1 MAWSG
6 KRATAA
12 AALAALALVGCGDG
26 ATSGADAPGTAAGAV
41 RTATLAMDTKG
52 PALPMETSAGVA
64 QVPVAAIG
72 ESVVVAVGGED
83 GAPQA
88 FERWDPRTGARAPLW
103 QGAAGKQDI
112 VLASSGDWLATVRTG
127 LALPFPEWQLILRNV
142 TTGEAR
148 TIARNEG
155 TVADAPDLQPGLPFG
170 FAPKPVMDGATVTWI
185 QYAGSAESPVRE
197 LRAYDLAS
205 GSVTTLDTVAL
216 AEGDLDT
223 AAAGGGRTAWLRVD
237 AAGQRFVLREADG
250 GQRELPVE
258 GAPFAA
264 ALDASGRHLAWDDGL
279 IAKRVLDIETGATST
294 FATDE
299 GWGMTAAGSRFT
311 WAPAAAYG
319 GAPGYFDAATG
330 VTHILEARE
339 GVRSNYAALL
349 GPWFVWQSAGP
360 RGDGLYHFTWP
371 GQS

>member
-6 KRATAA
+6 KRGAA
-12 AALAALALVGCGDG
+12 AAVLAALALVGCGDSAVTG
-26 ATSGADAPGTAAGAV
+26 AGAPAADARAT
-41 RTATLAMDTKG
+41 RSATLAMDTKG
-52 PALPMETSAGVA
+52 PALPMESSAGMA
-64 QVPVAAIG
+64 QVPVAAVG
-72 ESVVVAVGGED
+72 ETVVVAVGGEN

-103 QGAAGKQDI
+103 QGAAGLQDI
-112 VLASSGDWLATVRTG
+112 VLASSGDWVATVRTG
-127 LALPFPEWQLILRNV
+127 LALPFPEWELILRNV

-170 FAPKPVMDGATVTWI
+170 FAPKPVMDGAMVTWI
-185 QYAGSAESPVRE
+185 QYAGSAEAPGRE
-197 LRAYDLAS
+197 VRAYNLVS
-205 GSVTTLDTVAL
+205 GTVTTLDRVELTD
-216 AEGDLDT
+216 GDLDT

-250 GQRELPVE
+250 EQRDIPVG

-264 ALDASGRHLAWDDGL
+264 ALDGSGRHLAWDDGL
-279 IAKRVLDIETGATST
+279 IAKRVLDLETGTTST

-299 GWGMTAAGSRFT
+299 GWGMSAAGSRFT

-330 VTHILEARE
+330 LTHILEARE
-339 GVRSNYAALL
+339 GVQTNYAALL